1 MFSKKITTLYITRI
15 AILSAM
21 ATIIMYFEFL
31 IPFIPPFLK
40 IDFSEVIVLLAALAL
55 GPISAVIIELIKN
68 LFHLFSTQSAGI
80 GELANFLIGISFVV
94 PAAIVYKKMK
104 NKKGALL
111 SLSIGTLSMTVFAS
125 IFNYFILLPLYA
137 MVLHYPTEAV
147 VQLGT
152 SVNKNI
158 TDIKSLIALGIVPF
172 NLLKGI
178 IVSVLVMVIYKKV
191 SPLLHKTSKEGT
203 IHN

>member
-31 IPFIPPFLK
+31 VPFIPPFLK